1 MGPRAFA
8 HGDSASIASGSL
20 SVPGFNGAAG
30 FRPRRRPGSPCQF
43 TETGNA
49 SMGPRAFAHGD
60 CILVTKSFS
69 AIETDICKRFLHG
82 TRILMALNMFCS
94 QVLEQQLTSAST

>member
-1 MGPRAFA
+1 
-8 HGDSASIASGSL
+8 
-20 SVPGFNGAAG
+20 
-30 FRPRRRPGSPCQF
+30 
-43 TETGNA
+43 
-49 SMGPRAFAHGD
+49 MGPRAFAHGD